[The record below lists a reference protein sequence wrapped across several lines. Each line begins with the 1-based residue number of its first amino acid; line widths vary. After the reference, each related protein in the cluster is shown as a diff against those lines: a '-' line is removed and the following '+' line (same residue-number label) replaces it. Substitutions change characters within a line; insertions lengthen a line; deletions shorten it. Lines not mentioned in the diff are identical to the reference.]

1 VQQTRTTNSYIMK
14 MCTTDVKSLEYYVE
28 LVGTHDLRPLE
39 VSRFSLNRK
48 GLSTKVKTK
57 NISH

>member
-14 MCTTDVKSLEYYVE
+14 MCTTDVESLEYYVE
-28 LVGTHDLRPLE
+28 LVGTHDLRPLR
-39 VSRFSLNRK
+39 SPPISLNRK
-48 GLSTKVKTK
+48 GPWTKIKTK